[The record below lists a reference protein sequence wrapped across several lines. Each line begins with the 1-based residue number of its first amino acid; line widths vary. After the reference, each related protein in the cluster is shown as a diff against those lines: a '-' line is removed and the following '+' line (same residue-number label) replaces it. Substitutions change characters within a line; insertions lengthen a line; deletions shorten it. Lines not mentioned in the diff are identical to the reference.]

1 MLSKELIQAGFSEKE
16 SKVYLAL
23 LELGE
28 GNIAKITQ
36 KSGIKRATVYL
47 EIESLKNKGYIS
59 LVKRKG
65 RNIYMAENPMRIE
78 ERLREKTEMIGSLMP
93 ELLSIAN
100 AIDRK
105 PKVRYF
111 EGVEGIKDVYKDALK
126 YKGMEILGWYSDDR
140 IDHFDKA
147 FVLEYYM
154 EKRIANKIPLRM
166 IAVESAFMSGMKE
179 KDVKHLRQ
187 MKIIK
192 SDAFAFSA
200 EINLY
205 SKDKIAIIAH
215 RENIGLIIESKK
227 IYDTLKNIFEI
238 MWVSQVPFSGSERRG
253 VA

>member
-1 MLSKELIQAGFSEKE
+1 MLYKDLIEAGFTEKE
-16 SKVYLAL
+16 AKVYLAL

-47 EIESLKNKGYIS
+47 EIETLKNKGYVS

-65 RNIYMAENPMRIE
+65 RNIYLAENPLRIE
-78 ERLREKTEMIGSLMP
+78 EHLREKTETISKLMP

-100 AIDRK
+100 AMDHK

-111 EGVEGIKDVYKDALK
+111 EGVEGVKEAYKDTLQ
-126 YKGMEILGWYSDDR
+126 YKGTEILGWYSDDR
-140 IDHFDKA
+140 IDYFDKS
-147 FVLEYYM
+147 FILDYYM
-154 EKRIANKIPLRM
+154 QKRIANKIPLRM
-166 IAVESAFMSGMKE
+166 FAVQSTFMNGMNE
-179 KDVKHLRQ
+179 KDPKHLRQ

-192 SDAFAFSA
+192 SDQFFFSA

-215 RENIGLIIESKK
+215 RENIALIIESKK
-227 IYDTLKNIFEI
+227 IYDTLKSIFEI
-238 MWVSQVPFSGSERRG
+238 MWLSQPETNKNLS
-253 VA
+253 

>member
-1 MLSKELIQAGFSEKE
+1 MLYQNLIQAGFSEKE
-16 SKVYLAL
+16 AKVYLAL

-47 EIESLKNKGYIS
+47 EIEALKNKGYVS

-65 RNIYMAENPMRIE
+65 RNIYLAENPLRIE
-78 ERLREKTEMIGSLMP
+78 EHLREKTENISKLMP

-100 AIDRK
+100 AMDHK

-111 EGVEGIKDVYKDALK
+111 EGVEGIKDVYKDTLQ
-126 YKGMEILGWYSDDR
+126 YKGTEILGWYSDDR
-140 IDHFDKA
+140 IDHFDKS
-147 FVLEYYM
+147 FILDYYM
-154 EKRIANKIPLRM
+154 QKRIANKIPLRM
-166 IAVESAFMSGMKE
+166 FAVQSTFMNSMNE
-179 KDVKHLRQ
+179 KDPKHLRQ

-192 SDAFAFSA
+192 SDQFFFSA

-215 RENIGLIIESKK
+215 RENIALIIESKK
-227 IYDTLKNIFEI
+227 IYDTLKSIFEI
-238 MWVSQVPFSGSERRG
+238 MWLSQPDNNKNLS
-253 VA
+253 

>member
-1 MLSKELIQAGFSEKE
+1 MLYKNLIEAGFSEKE
-16 SKVYLAL
+16 AKVYLAL

-47 EIESLKNKGYIS
+47 EIEALKNKGYVS

-65 RNIYMAENPMRIE
+65 RNIYLAENPLRIE
-78 ERLREKTEMIGSLMP
+78 EHLREKTENISKLMP

-100 AIDRK
+100 AMDRK

-111 EGVEGIKDVYKDALK
+111 EGVEGIKDVYKDTLQ
-126 YKGMEILGWYSDDR
+126 YKDTEILGWYSDDR
-140 IDHFDKA
+140 IDYFDKS
-147 FVLEYYM
+147 FILDYYM
-154 EKRIANKIPLRM
+154 QKRIASKIPLRM
-166 IAVESAFMSGMKE
+166 FAVQSAFMNGMNE
-179 KDVKHLRQ
+179 KDPKHLRQ

-192 SDAFAFSA
+192 SDQFFFSA

-215 RENIGLIIESKK
+215 RENIALIIESKK
-227 IYDTLKNIFEI
+227 IYDTLKSIFEI
-238 MWVSQVPFSGSERRG
+238 MWLSQPETNKNLS
-253 VA
+253 

>member
-1 MLSKELIQAGFSEKE
+1 MLYKNLIEAGFSEKE
-16 SKVYLAL
+16 AKVYLAL

-47 EIESLKNKGYIS
+47 EIEALKSKGYVS

-65 RNIYMAENPMRIE
+65 RNIFLAENPLRIE
-78 ERLREKTEMIGSLMP
+78 EHLREKTEAVSKLMP

-100 AIDRK
+100 AMDHK

-111 EGVEGIKDVYKDALK
+111 EGIEGVKEVYKDTLQ
-126 YKGMEILGWYSDDR
+126 YKGTEILGWYSDDR
-140 IDHFDKA
+140 IDYFDKS
-147 FVLEYYM
+147 FILDYYM
-154 EKRIANKIPLRM
+154 QKRIANKIPLRM
-166 IAVESAFMSGMKE
+166 FAVQSTFMNTMNA
-179 KDVKHLRQ
+179 KDPAHLRQ

-192 SDAFAFSA
+192 SDQFFFSA

-215 RENIGLIIESKK
+215 RENIALIIESKK
-227 IYDTLKNIFEI
+227 TYDTLKSIFEI
-238 MWVSQVPFSGSERRG
+238 MWLSQPDTNKTLSQGK
-253 VA
+253 

>member
-1 MLSKELIQAGFSEKE
+1 MLYKNLIEAGFSEKE
-16 SKVYLAL
+16 AKVYLAL

-47 EIESLKNKGYIS
+47 EIEALKSKGYVS

-65 RNIYMAENPMRIE
+65 RNIFLAENPLRIE
-78 ERLREKTEMIGSLMP
+78 EHLREKTEAVSKLMP

-100 AIDRK
+100 AMDHK

-111 EGVEGIKDVYKDALK
+111 EGIEGVKEVYKDTLQ
-126 YKGMEILGWYSDDR
+126 YKGTEILGWYSDDR
-140 IDHFDKA
+140 IDYFDKS
-147 FVLEYYM
+147 FILDYYM
-154 EKRIANKIPLRM
+154 QKRIANKIPLRM
-166 IAVESAFMSGMKE
+166 FAVQSTFMNTMNA
-179 KDVKHLRQ
+179 KDPAHLRQ

-192 SDAFAFSA
+192 SDQFFFSA

-215 RENIGLIIESKK
+215 RENIALIIESKK
-227 IYDTLKNIFEI
+227 IHDTLKSIFEI
-238 MWVSQVPFSGSERRG
+238 MWLSQPETNKTLS
-253 VA
+253 

>member
-1 MLSKELIQAGFSEKE
+1 MLYKNLIEAGFSEKE
-16 SKVYLAL
+16 AKVYLAL

-47 EIESLKNKGYIS
+47 EIEALKNKGYVS

-65 RNIYMAENPMRIE
+65 RNIYLAENPLRIE
-78 ERLREKTEMIGSLMP
+78 EHLREKTEAISKLMP

-100 AIDRK
+100 AMDRK

-111 EGVEGIKDVYKDALK
+111 EGVEGIKDVYKDTLQ
-126 YKGMEILGWYSDDR
+126 YKNTEILGWYSDDR
-140 IDHFDKA
+140 IDFFDKS
-147 FVLEYYM
+147 FILDYYM
-154 EKRIANKIPLRM
+154 QKRIASKIPLRM
-166 IAVESAFMSGMKE
+166 FAVQSTFMNSMNE
-179 KDVKHLRQ
+179 KDPKHLRQ

-192 SDAFAFSA
+192 SDQFFFSA

-215 RENIGLIIESKK
+215 RENIALIIESKK
-227 IYDTLKNIFEI
+227 IYDTLKSIFEI
-238 MWVSQVPFSGSERRG
+238 MWLSQPETNKNFS
-253 VA
+253 

>member
-1 MLSKELIQAGFSEKE
+1 MLYKNLIEAGFSEKE
-16 SKVYLAL
+16 AKVYLAL

-47 EIESLKNKGYIS
+47 EIEALKSKGYVS

-65 RNIYMAENPMRIE
+65 RNIFLAENPLRIE
-78 ERLREKTEMIGSLMP
+78 EHLREKTENISKLMP

-100 AIDRK
+100 AMDHK

-111 EGVEGIKDVYKDALK
+111 EGIEGVKEVYKDTLQ
-126 YKGMEILGWYSDDR
+126 YKGTEILGWYSDDR
-140 IDHFDKA
+140 IDYFDKS
-147 FVLEYYM
+147 FILDYYM
-154 EKRIANKIPLRM
+154 QKRIANKIPLRM
-166 IAVESAFMSGMKE
+166 FAVQSTFMNTMNE
-179 KDVKHLRQ
+179 KDPAHLRQ

-192 SDAFAFSA
+192 SDQFFFSA

-215 RENIGLIIESKK
+215 RENIALIIESKK
-227 IYDTLKNIFEI
+227 IHDTLKSIFEI
-238 MWVSQVPFSGSERRG
+238 MWLSQPETNKTLS
-253 VA
+253 

>member
-1 MLSKELIQAGFSEKE
+1 MLYKNLIQAGFSEKE
-16 SKVYLAL
+16 AKVYLAL

-47 EIESLKNKGYIS
+47 EIEALKNKGYVS

-65 RNIYMAENPMRIE
+65 RSIYLAENPLRIE
-78 ERLREKTEMIGSLMP
+78 EHLREKTENISKLMP

-100 AIDRK
+100 AMDRK

-111 EGVEGIKDVYKDALK
+111 EGVEDVKEVYRDTLQ
-126 YKGMEILGWYSDDR
+126 YKGTEILGWYSDDR
-140 IDHFDKA
+140 IDYFDKS
-147 FVLEYYM
+147 FILEYYM
-154 EKRIANKIPLRM
+154 QKRIANKIPLRM
-166 IAVESAFMSGMKE
+166 FAVQSTFMNEMNE
-179 KDVKHLRQ
+179 KDPKHLRQ

-192 SDAFAFSA
+192 SDQFFFSA

-215 RENIGLIIESKK
+215 RENIALIIESKK
-227 IYDTLKNIFEI
+227 IYDTLKSIFEI
-238 MWVSQVPFSGSERRG
+238 MWLTQPDTNKVLN
-253 VA
+253 